1 MAVNC
6 RTCEYF
12 LITWQSSMPYGCK
25 AHGFK
30 SKQLPSLVVAKSSGI
45 ECLMFKPK
53 IKKPPGDSGG
63 NGQKKT

>member
-1 MAVNC
+1 
-6 RTCEYF
+6 
-12 LITWQSSMPYGCK
+12 MPYGCK